1 MEQAIRP
8 VIQNVLFP
16 KPKKGATLPMISKS
30 KVNNCKDGITYANVV
45 SGRDSIPTPS
55 ASETIQQCECKNS
68 SKGIHGI
75 NQDNNSDLAQ
85 VIELISIISK
95 ILKRSLKFYKCLKT
109 SKVLKTTT
117 QNPI

>member
-1 MEQAIRP
+1 
-8 VIQNVLFP
+8 
-16 KPKKGATLPMISKS
+16 MISKS

-45 SGRDSIPTPS
+45 SGRDSPIPTPR

-95 ILKRSLKFYKCLKT
+95 ILKRSPEILQMLKNLKSAEDDH
-109 SKVLKTTT
+109 SKSYLIVEALLDKKD
-117 QNPI
+117 I